1 MDVAPRPT
9 SAFVESRAVVGDVVV
24 RPDADAQAPAPIR
37 SRPSNARMLGMFLRE
52 MTMGRHKIAQL
63 PFECRE
69 LGDAIGADSVDPDAF
84 ERLPLLCVIGR
95 PGNDATID

>member
-1 MDVAPRPT
+1 
-9 SAFVESRAVVGDVVV
+9 
-24 RPDADAQAPAPIR
+24 
-37 SRPSNARMLGMFLRE
+37 
-52 MTMGRHKIAQL
+52 MGRRKIAQL